1 MSLLIKNTKDKSNTF
16 VNIIVYGNSGTGKT
30 SLVKTLPEEDTLV
43 VSLEDGLLSLDG
55 HSYDYINAKTISQIM
70 EIVNSPEIEKYKT
83 VVIDSIT
90 ELSQNVFLELSKK
103 YTEIEKRE
111 NKKPGS
117 MAMKLWGDFSSQFSV
132 LFKELRRLE
141 KNIVAIALPTE
152 KENAAGLMEKKPDVY
167 GKSSDRII
175 AWFDEC
181 FYMYVD
187 GEGKRLLLTETA
199 KNTMAKDRS
208 GKLAKTINADIGEVL
223 STILS

>member
-1 MSLLIKNTKDKSNTF
+1 MALTIRNTSDKSNSF

-30 SLVKTLPEEDTLV
+30 SLVKTLPEDSTLV

-55 HSYDYINAKTISQIM
+55 HSYDYVNAKTITELM
-70 EIVNSPEIEKYKT
+70 EIINSPEIEKYKT

-90 ELSQNVFLELSKK
+90 ELSQNVFLELNKK
-103 YTEIEKRE
+103 YAKIEKDE

-141 KNIVAIALPTE
+141 KNILAIALPAE
-152 KENAAGLMEKKPDVY
+152 KENAAGIMEKKPDVY
-167 GKSSDRII
+167 GRSSDRII

-181 FYMYVD
+181 FYMFVD
-187 GEGKRLLLTETA
+187 NDGKRMFLTETA

-208 GKLAKTINADIGEVL
+208 GKLGKTIEANVGAILE
-223 STILS
+223 TILS